1 MKRIAVY
8 CGSSRGHDPVYA
20 RAATEL
26 GEALVERGIGLV
38 FGGGRVGLMGVI
50 ADAVLAKGGEVR
62 GVIPQALATKEL
74 AHAGVTELS
83 VVPSMHER
91 KAKMAV
97 LADGFIAMPG
107 GFGTLDETYEMIT
120 WAQLG
125 FHSKPIGLLNVNG
138 YFDTLLAFASR
149 AVADG
154 FIKPEHATMA
164 LVAATPS
171 ELLARMDA
179 YVAAPAPKWIGLG
192 ET

>member
-91 KAKMAV
+91 KAKMAL

-125 FHSKPIGLLNVNG
+125 FHTKPIGLLNVNG
-138 YFDTLLAFASR
+138 YFDALLAFASR

-154 FIKPEHATMA
+154 FIKPEHATMV